1 MSKLKY
7 PEDYVKEYVRMFNQ
21 EPPDLIRESMKEKI
35 AMLAE
40 AIDSGEPIQELDN
53 LDPNIDY

>member
-7 PEDYVKEYVRMFNQ
+7 PEDYVREYIRVFNQ
-21 EPPDLIRESMKEKI
+21 EPPDLIREDMTKKI